1 MPITID
7 LKAEVIKDY
16 LYNRLLWIAND
27 VAGAMLGIMRNK

>member
-7 LKAEVIKDY
+7 LKAEVIKG
-16 LYNRLLWIAND
+16 LFIQRLLGAND